1 MTHFIHPEYHLAELR
16 DRHERLRREAEYA
29 RHFRA
34 ARGRHRFRS
43 RHRSP

>member
-1 MTHFIHPEYHLAELR
+1 MYPSLHPDHLLAETR
-16 DRHERLRREAEYA
+16 ERHARLRRDAEHA

-43 RHRSP
+43 RHRQP